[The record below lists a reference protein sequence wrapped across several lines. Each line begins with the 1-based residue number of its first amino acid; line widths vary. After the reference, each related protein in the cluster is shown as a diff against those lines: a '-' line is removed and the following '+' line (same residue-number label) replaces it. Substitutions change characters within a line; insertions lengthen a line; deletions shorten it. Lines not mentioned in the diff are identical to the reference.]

1 MIILS
6 RLLYNHSFADSWRI
20 RGEMTREMP
29 QFGTSRFEY
38 AHSLGIHRCLEIYH
52 HQLTAFCIIDNP
64 VWILLSL
71 FYKYPFSTNILQSSS
86 IKLLLPIK
94 PILAKKYRSLVEYR
108 SLVQG
113 CSMHKGTAYKG
124 PLLLTCRCCC
134 HLTVVFLLR
143 LKFCF
148 LSSY

>member
-29 QFGTSRFEY
+29 QFQTSRFEY
-38 AHSLGIHRCLEIYH
+38 SHSLGIHRCLEIYH

-71 FYKYPFSTNILQSSS
+71 FYKYPA
-86 IKLLLPIK
+86 KLLYQI
-94 PILAKKYRSLVEYR
+94 IITHQTDFSQKYRSLVEYR
-108 SLVQG
+108 SLVQS

-124 PLLLTCRCCC
+124 LLLLTCPCCC

-148 LSSY
+148 LASY